1 MLILIFLACSTSEPA
16 PAASASEVT
25 ATEPTPAEVMP
36 TEVAPSA
43 APASAPRVSTPGTGT
58 YSVCVLLSAG
68 STPPA
73 PFTVS
78 YAPAYSDIEP
88 DTLTL
93 KRVPENVDLWCAD
106 TGNNPASPRGMAI
119 VVYGSVIDTVSEVR
133 VYTIDGDFAEATI
146 IEGSDADRAFYELQ
160 IPGVQALATVE

>member
-1 MLILIFLACSTSEPA
+1 MLILVFLACSTSEPA

-25 ATEPTPAEVMP
+25 ATEPAPAE
-36 TEVAPSA
+36 EVSSA
-43 APASAPRVSTPGTGT
+43 APASVPHVSTTVTST

-78 YAPAYSDIEP
+78 YAPAYSDIDP

-93 KRVPENVDLWCAD
+93 KRVPENVDLWCTD

-119 VVYGSVIDTVSEVR
+119 VVYGSVIDMVTEVR

-160 IPGVQALATVE
+160 VPGVPALATVE

>member
-1 MLILIFLACSTSEPA
+1 MLMFLLACSVSEPA
-16 PAASASEVT
+16 PVASTPEVT
-25 ATEPTPAEVMP
+25 PTEPTPAEVMP

-43 APASAPRVSTPGTGT
+43 APASAPRVSTPVTGT

-78 YAPAYSDIEP
+78 YAPAYSDIDP

-106 TGNNPASPRGMAI
+106 TGNNPTSPRGMAI
-119 VVYGSVIDTVSEVR
+119 VVYGSVIDMVTEVR

-160 IPGVQALATVE
+160 VPGIPALATVE